1 MLRIE
6 NFIEH
11 GANYQCTEAQK
22 KIPMHYSL
30 FKEFLLKAFSYAQKH
45 VSYRKECEN
54 HSYFSFRVTQKQS
67 DVLETKMKIARH

>member
-30 FKEFLLKAFSYAQKH
+30 FKEFLLKAFSYAQKY
-45 VSYRKECEN
+45 VSYRTECEN
-54 HSYFSFRVTQKQS
+54 PSYFFYIESRKSSQ
-67 DVLETKMKIARH
+67 IY